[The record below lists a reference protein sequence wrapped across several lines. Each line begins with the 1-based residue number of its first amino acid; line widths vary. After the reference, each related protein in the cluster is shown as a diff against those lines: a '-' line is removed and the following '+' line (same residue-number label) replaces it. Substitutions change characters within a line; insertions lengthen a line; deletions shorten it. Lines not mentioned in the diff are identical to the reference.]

1 MNSRANGWPGGVL
14 SPVVLEQLASC
25 PSRFYCSSARTNDF
39 MPPLVIAHRGASA
52 YEPENTL
59 RAFDLAIRQG
69 AQMIELDLH
78 VTCDNHVVVIHDPTL
93 NHTTNLTGRVDRL
106 TLAEVR
112 RADAGKGERVPTLDE
127 TLDLTLGKVRL
138 YLELKDPRA
147 ALPALRIIRARRC
160 QSQVMLASFDI
171 ELMRG
176 LGEEVRDTELG
187 LILGNAT
194 FHPMVRWREAFPW
207 LALRRV
213 NHQVLCMRVEL
224 CYGYLAARARANGKK
239 LYVWTADAEKQFA
252 RMTSIGVDGIVTNT
266 PDRLVSYL
274 KGRRP

>member
-1 MNSRANGWPGGVL
+1 
-14 SPVVLEQLASC
+14 
-25 PSRFYCSSARTNDF
+25 

-69 AQMIELDLH
+69 AQMIELDLRI
-78 VTCDNHVVVIHDPTL
+78 TNDDHVVVIHDPTL
-93 NHTTNLTGRVDRL
+93 NHTTNMKGRIDSL
-106 TLAEVR
+106 TLAEIR

-138 YLELKDPRA
+138 YLEIKDPRA
-147 ALPALRIIRARRC
+147 ASPTLRTIRERRC
-160 QSQVMLASFDI
+160 QSDVMLASFDI
-171 ELMRG
+171 ELMRR

-194 FHPMVRWREAFPW
+194 FHPVVRWREAFPW
-207 LALRRV
+207 LAFKHL
-213 NHQVLCMRVEL
+213 NYQALCMQVEL

-239 LYVWTADAEKQFA
+239 LYVWTADKERQFA
-252 RMTSIGVDGIVTNT
+252 RMTSIGVDGIVTNK
-266 PDRLVSYL
+266 PDHLISYL
-274 KGRRP
+274 NHRSDHQT

>member
-1 MNSRANGWPGGVL
+1 
-14 SPVVLEQLASC
+14 
-25 PSRFYCSSARTNDF
+25 

-78 VTCDNHVVVIHDPTL
+78 ITCDNHVVVIHDQTL

-106 TLAEVR
+106 SLAEVR

-127 TLDLTLGKVRL
+127 TLDLTLGKVGL
-138 YLELKDPRA
+138 YLEIKDPRA
-147 ALPALRIIRARRC
+147 AAPTLRIIRERRC

-194 FHPMVRWREAFPW
+194 FHPMVRWREAFPIG
-207 LALRRV
+207 LALGGGGAR
-213 NHQVLCMRVEL
+213 
-224 CYGYLAARARANGKK
+224 GLAHIATMIDRARATGKK

-252 RMTSIGVDGIVTNT
+252 RMISIGVDGIVTNT
-266 PDRLVSYL
+266 PDRLISYL
-274 KGRRP
+274 KRQCP